1 MTHVNPPRI
10 IDGAEPAESL
20 EAHGFSLLVFPKY
33 ELNSLPPLDPHNL
46 YELDLLKH
54 VEETPRLSNR
64 KAAGKL
70 GVSVKLAHELLKG
83 LVARGL
89 LHVKVVN
96 SRRWD
101 YFLTPKGIAEKARLT
116 LEFLDF
122 SMHFYREA
130 RKRSAQVCRDLS
142 GSGARKV
149 VFLGAGDLAEIA
161 YLGLQEW
168 HLELTAVYDTQATT
182 FMGMDVRPLT
192 QFTAAA
198 DTPVIVCLY
207 DTNQPMKEGFLPATV
222 DRSANLHWIF

>member
-1 MTHVNPPRI
+1 MQYQPHVTFPSTHP
-10 IDGAEPAESL
+10 
-20 EAHGFSLLVFPKY
+20 
-33 ELNSLPPLDPHNL
+33 LPPLDPHNL

-64 KAAGKL
+64 QAAGKL

-83 LVARGL
+83 LVSRGL
-89 LHVKVVN
+89 LHVNVVH

-130 RKRSAQVCRDLS
+130 RKRGAQVCRELAEA
-142 GSGARKV
+142 GHQQV
-149 VFLGAGDLAEIA
+149 ILLGAGDLAEIV

-168 HLELTAVYDTQATT
+168 HLKLAAVYDTQVTT
-182 FMGMDVRPLT
+182 FMGMNVRPLT
-192 QFTAAA
+192 QFAEAPA
-198 DTPVIVCLY
+198 NIPVIVCLY
-207 DTNQPMKEGFLPATV
+207 DAKHPMKEGFLPA
-222 DRSANLHWIF
+222 DIEKSDHMHWIFK